1 MRRPLNVAI
10 VGAGL
15 MGRWHAHSASR
26 AGASVVA
33 VIDPN
38 ADGAS
43 RLAKRCP
50 GAGVYPALE
59 TALEQCRIDAVH
71 ICTPTR
77 SHFPLA
83 SVALARGK
91 HVLIEKPMTAS
102 AQEAESLLAMARAA
116 GLLIAP
122 VHQFPF
128 QRGFRRLRL
137 DVDRLG
143 DAARVTFLCCTAGAA
158 GLAAGERRTA
168 LLEVLPHPLSLFHA
182 LFGEEVFD
190 RLQVFAPMVDGGV
203 ELGGTLNGARLN
215 AAVSLDARPTQLG
228 LTYLGTRASG
238 YVDLFHGS
246 YFREGGHVS
255 RRAKMTRPFVH
266 GAKIIGASGANLV
279 QRVLQSELA
288 YPGLLELTR
297 HFYRSIRDG
306 HAPPIGEQ
314 ETIGTARALDRFRKA
329 IERGDDGPVA
339 R

>member
-15 MGRWHAHSASR
+15 MGRWHAHAASR
-26 AGASVVA
+26 AGAPVVA

-38 ADGAS
+38 AEGAS
-43 RLAKRCP
+43 RLTKRCP
-50 GAGVYPALE
+50 GARAYPALE
-59 TALEQCRIDAVH
+59 TALEQCRIDVVH
-71 ICTPTR
+71 VCTPTR

-102 AQEAESLLAMARAA
+102 AEETESLVAMARA
-116 GLLIAP
+116 GRLLIAP

-128 QRGFRRLRL
+128 QRGFRQLRL
-137 DVDRLG
+137 DQARLG

-158 GLAAGERRTA
+158 GLGAMDRRTA

-182 LFGEEVFD
+182 LFGDEVFD
-190 RLQVFAPMVDGGV
+190 RLEVFAPMVEGGV
-203 ELGGTLNGARLN
+203 EVGGVLRGARLN

-228 LTYLGTRASG
+228 LAYLGTRSSG

-246 YFREGGHVS
+246 YFREDGHVS
-255 RRAKMTRPFVH
+255 RRAKLTRPFVH
-266 GAKIIGASGANLV
+266 GAKTLGASGRNLI
-279 QRVLQSELA
+279 RRTIEAEWA

-297 HFYRSIRDG
+297 QFYRSIQSG
-306 HAPPIGEQ
+306 APPPIDEK
-314 ETIGTARALDRFRKA
+314 EAIGTARALDRFRQA
-329 IERGDDGPVA
+329 IERADDGTPA

>member
-1 MRRPLNVAI
+1 MRRPLNAAI

-15 MGRWHAHSASR
+15 MGRWHAHAASR

-38 ADGAS
+38 ARGAS

-50 GAGVYPALE
+50 GARAYAALE
-59 TALEQCRIDAVH
+59 TALEQCRIDVVH

-77 SHFPLA
+77 SHFSLA

-91 HVLIEKPMTAS
+91 HVLIEKPATAS
-102 AQEAESLLAMARAA
+102 AEEAEALVATARAG

-122 VHQFPF
+122 VHQFSF

-137 DVDRLG
+137 DLDRLG

-158 GLAAGERRTA
+158 GLGAVERRTA

-182 LFGEEVFD
+182 LFGDEVFD
-190 RLQVFAPMVDGGV
+190 RLQVFTPMADGGV

-238 YVDLFHGS
+238 YVDLFHGW
-246 YFREGGHVS
+246 YFREDGHVS

-266 GAKIIGASGANLV
+266 GAKIIAASGANLV
-279 QRVLQSELA
+279 QRALQSELA

-297 HFYRSIRDG
+297 HFYRSIQDG
-306 HAPPIGEQ
+306 HAPPINEQ
-314 ETIGTARALDRFRKA
+314 ETIGVARALDRFRRT
-329 IERGDDGPVA
+329 IELAVDGPVI